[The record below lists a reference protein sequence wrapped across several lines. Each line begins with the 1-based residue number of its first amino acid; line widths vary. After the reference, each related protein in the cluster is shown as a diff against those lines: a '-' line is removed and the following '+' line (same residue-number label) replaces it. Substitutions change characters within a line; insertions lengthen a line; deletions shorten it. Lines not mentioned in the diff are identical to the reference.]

1 MRWGECL
8 WSNYIWV
15 IYGSSY
21 RKFWVHELLVYI
33 KVVQKVYKHGKFKGM
48 WFTNPNFSMDP
59 FLKLICPRT
68 LLWPLSVLVT
78 LSWSHKRKPDTLP
91 IPVLNL
97 WILLPQRKN
106 KTNQKPLGWQTKDI
120 SKRSCNRCWES
131 KCSLPSPSISLTERF
146 SI

>member
-97 WILLPQRKN
+97 WILPKYSLLQVQFLFLLMHFKIFYCYFP
-106 KTNQKPLGWQTKDI
+106 TTML
-120 SKRSCNRCWES
+120 
-131 KCSLPSPSISLTERF
+131 CSIILQVLNFI
-146 SI
+146 